1 MAVWALIDLAKW
13 QAQAH
18 RALDYILHLL
28 LPALRL
34 CVLLLNPNRPPYQLK
49 GGLFMNFVVGKSPAI
64 LELTQTL
71 GELLLIQWD
80 TFPLLDLCFDTLD
93 CVRGLDIIY
102 GDGLPLLILDK
113 YLHWFN
119 FWGFAY
125 RGRDYLTYCSCSVWS
140 DGIPVSLSFW
150 LLSW

>member
-18 RALDYILHLL
+18 RALDYLLHLL

-34 CVLLLNPNRPPYQLK
+34 CVLLLNPNWPPYQLQ
-49 GGLFMNFVVGKSPAI
+49 GGLLVNFVVGKSPAI

-93 CVRGLDIIY
+93 CV
-102 GDGLPLLILDK
+102 
-113 YLHWFN
+113 
-119 FWGFAY
+119 
-125 RGRDYLTYCSCSVWS
+125 
-140 DGIPVSLSFW
+140 
-150 LLSW
+150 

>member
-18 RALDYILHLL
+18 SALEYLLHLL

-34 CVLLLNPNRPPYQLK
+34 GVLLLSPNRPEPYMQVK
-49 GGLFMNFVVGKSPAI
+49 GGLLVNFVVGKSPTI

-71 GELLLIQWD
+71 GEPLLIQRD

-93 CVRGLDIIY
+93 CV
-102 GDGLPLLILDK
+102 
-113 YLHWFN
+113 
-119 FWGFAY
+119 
-125 RGRDYLTYCSCSVWS
+125 
-140 DGIPVSLSFW
+140 
-150 LLSW
+150 